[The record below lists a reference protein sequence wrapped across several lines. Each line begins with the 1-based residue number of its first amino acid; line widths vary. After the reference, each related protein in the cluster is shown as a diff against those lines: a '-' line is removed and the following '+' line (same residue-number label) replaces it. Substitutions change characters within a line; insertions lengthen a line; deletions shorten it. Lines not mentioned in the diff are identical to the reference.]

1 MTENNQTQKD
11 SGDGRADAIA
21 TTAVVC
27 IIIATVVFWLSGMP
41 S

>member
-1 MTENNQTQKD
+1 MTEDNATQKD

-21 TTAVVC
+21 TTAVVS
-27 IIIATVVFWLSGMP
+27 IIIAWVVFWLSGLP